1 MERIKEMKFIKDILK
16 GVVIGVA
23 NAIPGVSGGT
33 MMVSMGVYD
42 DIIYCI
48 THLFKQLKKSIM
60 ILLPYF
66 IGMVVGIIGLAFS
79 IKSLFANFPF
89 QTSMVFIGLI
99 LGGVPMILERVR
111 YSGLADSE
119 NNGGERKK
127 NNIGI
132 LHFVIFALFLL
143 AIVAMQYFG
152 GDGGDV
158 TLTVDIISAIK
169 IFFIGILASATMV
182 IPGVSGSMML
192 MILGYYNPIINSITD
207 FITALSNGEI
217 DKLITICGSLVPFG
231 LGVVIGIFAIAKL
244 IEVLLKKFESYTYCA
259 ILGLVAA
266 SPIVILMGI
275 SFAGISVAAIITG
288 VIALIAGIFAASQ
301 LGK

>member
-1 MERIKEMKFIKDILK
+1 MKFIKDILK

-23 NAIPGVSGGT
+23 NAIPGVSGCT